1 MLVAAVIAIEIIT
14 GSHEDSKA
22 QAGTNIDE

>member
-1 MLVAAVIAIEIIT
+1 MLVAAVIAIEIIA

-22 QAGTNIDE
+22 QAGTNIV